1 MYKKSEATNDFDT
14 ALIQIMLLGTVS
26 TRLLQNRLFDKASVV
41 NELHQAGAAGKRHF
55 DMLRFSFQVRG
66 KERMNC
72 TVCCIVTGPFQE
84 LTPKQAWLRT
94 NTTLNC
100 GKKYYKQAFRD
111 KPRSE
116 TE

>member
-55 DMLRFSFQVRG
+55 NMLRFSFQVRG

-72 TVCCIVTGPFQE
+72 IVCCIVTGPFQE